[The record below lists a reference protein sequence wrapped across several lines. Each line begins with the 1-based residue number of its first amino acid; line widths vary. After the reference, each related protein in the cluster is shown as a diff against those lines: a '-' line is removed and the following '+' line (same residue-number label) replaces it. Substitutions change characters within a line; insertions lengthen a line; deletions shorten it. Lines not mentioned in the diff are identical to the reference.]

1 MVKIIKLALAGSKD
15 FCDIIQR
22 QVRGGD
28 EIRLV
33 NVTTEPSM
41 TIDALE
47 NRKINVDAVL
57 LGYEDRDIQ
66 IIADVATRGGVTSI
80 FFVSTSEPSA
90 AYFKWAKYRMKVVL
104 RNKELEYLVKYFRE
118 RPDLLKENT
127 SCKAFVFEE
136 DEEDAQDRS
145 ARVNQAREE
154 ESKIH
159 TSAIGKIVIV
169 IFGPKGGCGKS
180 VITASMAKSIT
191 TLTNLKVAI
200 VDLEMN
206 RDYGDILRYFGYLE
220 DKKAKMIELK
230 TPEWARGLALPQE
243 KTMSGWSRFPWE
255 LRNNRQA
262 VEESLVRIDHN
273 LFLLPPFRSIMDE
286 KVISYDVVQKTI
298 EVLKKHFA
306 IIIVDGSNT
315 LTSATL
321 AAIETCDELY
331 ITASAKIP
339 VLDSLADFVVS
350 TINDIQG
357 DPVIS
362 LIINDVPNEFP
373 YDLENDVPKL
383 AGGFP
388 VTALFPKDDELDK
401 MVSTKAKVPYL
412 GAYDTPYTREM
423 EKLLRKIF
431 PKGMFKDKSESKRGF
446 LSSLFKKIGRT
457 G

>member
-1 MVKIIKLALAGSKD
+1 MIKIIKLAVAGPKD
-15 FCDIIQR
+15 FCDVVQR

-33 NVTTEPSM
+33 SVTTEPSM

-47 NRKINVDAVL
+47 NRKISVDAVL

-66 IIADVATRGGVTSI
+66 IIADVASRSGVSAA
-80 FFVSTSEPSA
+80 FFVSTNEPSK
-90 AYFKWAKYRMKVVL
+90 AYFKWAKYRMKVVT
-104 RNKELEYLVKYFRE
+104 RNKEVEFLIKFFKE
-118 RPDLLKENT
+118 RPELLRET
-127 SCKAFVFEE
+127 STPKSFVF
-136 DEEDAQDRS
+136 DEEDAEDS
-145 ARVNQAREE
+145 AARVKQARDEE
-154 ESKIH
+154 DKI
-159 TSAIGKIVIV
+159 SASVFGKKVIV
-169 IFGPKGGCGKS
+169 IFGPKGGIGKS
-180 VITASMAKSIT
+180 VITASMAKSIS
-191 TLTNLKVAI
+191 TLTNLSVAI

-206 RDYGDILRYFGYLE
+206 RDYGDILRYFGFLE

-230 TPEWARGLALPQE
+230 TPEWAKGLALPQE
-243 KTMSGWSRFPWE
+243 KTMSGWSCFPWE

-262 VEESLVRIDHN
+262 VEESLVKIEHN
-273 LFLLPPFRSIMDE
+273 LFLLPPFRSILDE
-286 KVISYDVVQKTI
+286 KAINYDVVQKTI
-298 EVLKKHFA
+298 EVLKRHFS

-315 LTSATL
+315 LTTATL

-362 LIINDVPNEFP
+362 LIINDVPSEFP

-388 VTALFPKDDELDK
+388 VAALFPKDDELDK

-412 GAYDTPYTREM
+412 GAYDTPFTREM

-431 PKGMFKDKSESKRGF
+431 PKGMFKDKAVGKKNFFSGF
-446 LSSLFKKIGRT
+446 LKKIGRS
-457 G
+457 